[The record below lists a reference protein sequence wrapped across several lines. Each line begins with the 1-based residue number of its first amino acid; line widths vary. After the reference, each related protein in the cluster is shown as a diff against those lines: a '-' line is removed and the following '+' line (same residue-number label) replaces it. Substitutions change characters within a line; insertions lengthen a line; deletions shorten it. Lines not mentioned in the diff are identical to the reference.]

1 MRSNTI
7 LPVLLAHLALCTP
20 LPIVLE
26 DDMQAA
32 LLSSPAQHPPAPIGT
47 RPGQLRPQLFVSGG
61 APEDIA
67 QKPFDNQPIT
77 PSTTDQPSSVL
88 ASPQPIET
96 KWLLAL
102 TGPTPAPSSSASS
115 TATLVAVSDEMADPE
130 EEAKY
135 VAAMIAELELSR
147 GVMTPSS
154 LEPSSSRLESPCH
167 YAAYLS
173 REYRDMLVI
182 SLFVTF
188 VVVIV
193 LAEMWETV
201 MESRRSAAA
210 ASSVHAEAALEE
222 GEKPVGRRGR
232 KWRIADLRMW
242 RRVRQL
248 LGHEGAIRLEG
259 DEAPAHPQ
267 AISIRASSSVPVTAA
282 SRTSTS
288 TETIEKRDEKTELL
302 L

>member
-7 LPVLLAHLALCTP
+7 LPLVLAHLTLCAP

-32 LLSSPAQHPPAPIGT
+32 LLASPARHPPAPIGT
-47 RPGQLRPQLFVSGG
+47 RPGQLRPELLVGG
-61 APEDIA
+61 REEETD
-67 QKPFDNQPIT
+67 QKVFDNQPIT
-77 PSTTDQPSSVL
+77 PSTTEQPSSVL

-102 TGPTPAPSSSASS
+102 TGPTPVPSSSTS
-115 TATLVAVSDEMADPE
+115 TTSTLVTVSDVMADPE

-135 VAAMIAELELSR
+135 VAAMIAELEVSR
-147 GVMTPSS
+147 GVMAPSS
-154 LEPSSSRLESPCH
+154 SSSSRLEAPPCH

-193 LAEMWETV
+193 LAEMWEKV
-201 MESRRSAAA
+201 VESRRSAAA
-210 ASSVHAEAALEE
+210 SSSQAEGALEK
-222 GEKPVGRRGR
+222 GDAVACRHR
-232 KWRIADLRMW
+232 KWRIADLRAW
-242 RRVRQL
+242 RRVSQL
-248 LGHEGAIRLEG
+248 LGREGAIRLEEG
-259 DEAPAHPQ
+259 EAPVQPRG
-267 AISIRASSSVPVTAA
+267 ISIQASSYVPVTPETVTPIMTA
-282 SRTSTS
+282 TT
-288 TETIEKRDEKTELL
+288 TLETIDDKTELL